1 MAGPFKY
8 ELLVTADGSHT
19 LYVPELK
26 ENYHSGFGAHTES
39 QHIFIQGGLL
49 KAFSEFRGTL
59 RILEAGFG
67 TGLNALLSLDAAAR
81 YQRKLHYTGIEAYP
95 LPGELISQLNYT
107 TDRYPEH
114 HDAFIAMHR
123 ALDAL
128 QQRPDHL
135 LIDGNR
141 FITYAD
147 IPHTCLIKGDGRFRS
162 IAAASILAKT
172 HRDEL
177 MVRLHNEH
185 PEYGWAVN
193 KGYPTVDHRD
203 ALDRIGPCVHHRKS
217 FRLSYAEPELF

>member
-1 MAGPFKY
+1 MSRLAAYLHKGVTEAGCDEAGRGCLAGP
-8 ELLVTADGSHT
+8 V
-19 LYVPELK
+19 V
-26 ENYHSGFGAHTES
+26 
-39 QHIFIQGGLL
+39 
-49 KAFSEFRGTL
+49 
-59 RILEAGFG
+59 
-67 TGLNALLSLDAAAR
+67 AAAVILPAR
-81 YQRKLHYTGIEAYP
+81 VRIPGLDDSKKLTPERRDELRP
-95 LPGELISQLNYT
+95 LIQEKAIAWAVAMVGPEEIDVLNIL
-107 TDRYPEH
+107 R
-114 HDAFIAMHR
+114 ASFIAMHR

-128 QQRPDHL
+128 QQRPEHL

-185 PEYGWAVN
+185 PDYGWAVN

>member
-1 MAGPFKY
+1 MSRLAAYLNKGVTEAGCDEAGRGCLAGP
-8 ELLVTADGSHT
+8 V
-19 LYVPELK
+19 V
-26 ENYHSGFGAHTES
+26 
-39 QHIFIQGGLL
+39 
-49 KAFSEFRGTL
+49 
-59 RILEAGFG
+59 
-67 TGLNALLSLDAAAR
+67 AAAVILPPR
-81 YQRKLHYTGIEAYP
+81 VRIPGLDDSKKLTHERREELRP
-95 LPGELISQLNYT
+95 LIQAKAIAWAVGVVGPEEIDVLNIL
-107 TDRYPEH
+107 R
-114 HDAFIAMHR
+114 ASFIAMHH

-128 QQRPDHL
+128 QQRPEHL

-147 IPHTCLIKGDGRFRS
+147 IPHTCLIKGGGRFRS

-177 MVRLHNEH
+177 MTRLHNDH

-217 FRLSYAEPELF
+217 FRLSYAEPVLF